1 MVMRSAL
8 IALLLLAPAAA
19 RAAQALVVISEPLSP
34 SFREALDGFLA
45 EWGEPVDTASAG
57 RALPPGTRDV
67 VVAFGGRAAS
77 RAKRDG
83 APMVVALAPGFRDE
97 DRAAATVRVAM
108 TPSPERF
115 IGALAAAGVRRLLAV
130 RAPAAEPD
138 FLRRAAAAGERA
150 GVRIDEGVLADP
162 DGLPHLLRH
171 EGVLADAVWLAPDP
185 GTVTPENFSAVREFA
200 RARSLPFFAPAAGLV
215 MDEVRGDLTV
225 SFRECGREAARAA
238 RELLAGGAAT
248 KIVYPPSA
256 ADATTVL
263 KSTAPPAN
271 R

>member
-8 IALLLLAPAAA
+8 LALLLLAPVAA
-19 RAAQALVVISEPLSP
+19 RAAQALVVVSEPLTP

-57 RALPPGTRDV
+57 RALPPGSRAV
-67 VVAFGGRAAS
+67 VVAFGGRAAA
-77 RAKRDG
+77 RARRDG
-83 APMVVALAPGFRDE
+83 TPMIVALAPGYRDE
-97 DRAAATVRVAM
+97 GRAAATVRVAM

-115 IGALAAAGVRRLLAV
+115 ISALAAAGVRRLLAV
-130 RAPAAEPD
+130 REVAADPD
-138 FLRRAAAAGERA
+138 FLKRAAAAGERA
-150 GVRIDEGVLADP
+150 GVRVDEGILSSP

-171 EGVLADAVWLAPDP
+171 DGVLADAVWLAPDP
-185 GTVTPENFSAVREFA
+185 GTVNPENFGAAREFA

-238 RELLAGGAAT
+238 RELLAGRVTT
-248 KIVYPPSA
+248 KVVYPPA
-256 ADATTVL
+256 AGDITAVL
-263 KSTAPPAN
+263 KSTSPSAS